1 MYKVPSNSVIIS
13 VSVDLEW
20 FRKDVCSKQIK
31 MKEYV
36 KIPHTAIF
44 NDPTGCRKILFVLDF
59 IEKEYNKH
67 FEFIMICQTLQW
79 NKTYHIKG

>member
-1 MYKVPSNSVIIS
+1 
-13 VSVDLEW
+13 
-20 FRKDVCSKQIK
+20 

-44 NDPTGCRKILFVLDF
+44 NDPTGCRKILFVLDL